1 MIVISEARRDISK
14 IWGNKEPIPEK
25 KYCLLCYSIQ
35 LVCEDGMLV
44 LNTISGEL
52 ILLDK
57 NETERWKAMPALY
70 EPWMDELI
78 RKHFLVP
85 EETDAVQ
92 IVENLRKILLLL
104 NKKSDIVNYTIL
116 PTSACNARCFYC
128 YECGDPHITMTEETA
143 SKVVSFIEA
152 HNGGK
157 PIRIRW
163 FGGEPL
169 IGANRITQICKEL
182 RERNIKYSSRMVS
195 NGYLFD
201 EKMVYLAAEEWKLKH
216 IQITLDGTEEIYNK
230 VKAYKSVSDNPFLR
244 VLRNIELLLEKDIS
258 VDIRLNLGSHNYEDL
273 TELVAQISYY
283 FPDKQ
288 HLNVYSHLLFRDCG
302 FEPVHFSQSEL
313 QQLLSAQELLEERIY
328 ECGLFTSS
336 EELLSLKR
344 CQCMANDDASVL
356 INPQGLL
363 GKCEHY
369 AFDHLVGDLSCGVT
383 DKEQVMYWKERETL
397 PNCRKCSFYP
407 SCLRLKKCDP
417 QLYCYDL
424 FLKAKKK
431 KAILNIKQVYENY
444 VRKCKRDRI

>member
-1 MIVISEARRDISK
+1 MTVISEARRDISK
-14 IWGNKEPIPEK
+14 IWGNKEPDPKK
-25 KYCLLCYSIQ
+25 KYCMLCYTIQ
-35 LVCEDGMLV
+35 LPCDDETLV
-44 LNTISGEL
+44 LNTISREL

-57 NETERWKAMPALY
+57 NEIERLKTMPAPY
-70 EPWMDELI
+70 ESWMNELI

-85 EETDAVQ
+85 EGTDAVQ
-92 IVENLRKILLLL
+92 IVENLRKIFLLLDQR
-104 NKKSDIVNYTIL
+104 SDIVNYTIL

-128 YECGDPHITMTEETA
+128 YECGDPRISMTEETA

-152 HNGGK
+152 HHGGK
-157 PIRIRW
+157 PIRVRW

-169 IGANRITQICKEL
+169 LGANRITQICSDL
-182 RERNIKYSSRMVS
+182 RQRNIRYSSRMVS

-201 EKMVYLAAEEWKLKH
+201 EKMVHLAAVEWKLMH
-216 IQITLDGTEEIYNK
+216 VQITLDGTEEMYNK
-230 VKAYKSVSDNPFLR
+230 VKAYKSVSDSPFQR
-244 VLRNIELLLEKDIS
+244 VLRNIQLLLEKEIS
-258 VDIRLNLGSHNYEDL
+258 VDIRLNFGSHNYENL
-273 TELVAQISYY
+273 MELVAQMSDY
-283 FPDKQ
+283 FPDKRR
-288 HLNVYSHLLFRDCG
+288 LNVYSHLLFNDCG
-302 FEPVHFSQSEL
+302 FEPVSFDQSEL

-369 AFDHLVGDLSCGVT
+369 AFDHLVGDLDRGVT
-383 DKEQVMYWKERETL
+383 DKRQVMYWKERETL
-397 PNCRKCSFYP
+397 PNCRECSFYP

-424 FLKAKKK
+424 FLKAKEK

-444 VRKCKRDRI
+444 VNKRDRI